1 MPIKRVMES
10 GQEQVTVAVRGLLKA
25 SG

>member
-1 MPIKRVMES
+1 MPVKRVMES
-10 GQEQVTVAVRGLLKA
+10 GQEQVTVAVRDQLKA

>member
-1 MPIKRVMES
+1 MPVKRVTES
-10 GQEQVTVAVRGLLKA
+10 GQEPVTVAVRDQLKA